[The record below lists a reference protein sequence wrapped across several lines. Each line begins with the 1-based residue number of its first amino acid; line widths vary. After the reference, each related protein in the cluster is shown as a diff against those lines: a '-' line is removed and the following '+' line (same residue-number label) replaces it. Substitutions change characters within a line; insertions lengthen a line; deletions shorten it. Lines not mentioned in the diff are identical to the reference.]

1 MMNMLKEGDNAPD
14 FELPDQDGKTI
25 KLSQFKGQRLLVYF
39 YPKDNSPSCTL
50 EAVNFRDS
58 FKSYEKNGFKI
69 IGISKDSVASHK
81 KFATKHNLPF
91 TLLSDKEL
99 IAAKAFGALEKGKV
113 KRRSWIIDKN
123 WKIEKVYGKVSP
135 SKHNQEL
142 IEDYGIN

>member
-1 MMNMLKEGDNAPD
+1 MINMLKEGDNAPD
-14 FELPDQDGKTI
+14 FELPDQDGKTV

-58 FKSYEKNGFKI
+58 FKSYEKKGFKI

-91 TLLSDKEL
+91 TLLSDKDL

-113 KRRSWIIDKN
+113 KRRSWIIDEN

-142 IEDYGIN
+142 IEEYGIN